1 MYERF
6 LRIKIL
12 GSTIL
17 DQVVIVRKDNYE
29 KVWSIFFDLSWN
41 LITVHLILCA
51 STPYHSL
58 LLFSQIR
65 KRERE
70 RDRMIVCMRER
81 EREVKLLLQCFVSV
95 SGGEN
100 EPEIHRCCCISK
112 ANHLDLGGHRIVQI
126 SKKMVQ
132 DHQNDFKQ
140 FSTTHTHTLYLYL
153 SHTHTHT
160 HTL

>member
-1 MYERF
+1 MKKFEVFFWLVLKPHNSAFDTLRF
-6 LRIKIL
+6 H
-12 GSTIL
+12 TISFSSFIFS
-17 DQVVIVRKDNYE
+17 DQK
-29 KVWSIFFDLSWN
+29 
-41 LITVHLILCA
+41 
-51 STPYHSL
+51 
-58 LLFSQIR
+58 